1 MTLQSAQLSHATVLS
16 QGTLLANSTPVFSHL
31 SGAASVASVAVVG
44 VGVRRRWRSRP
55 AWSYCA
61 KDEVGGRV
69 RVRRARWK
77 ERRGWK
83 RRGEGCVGALRML
96 VSGGLRQMSVP
107 GGAVRVVVV
116 DMFGFLERW
125 DGVDEKLLIG
135 TKVVE

>member
-1 MTLQSAQLSHATVLS
+1 M
-16 QGTLLANSTPVFSHL
+16 
-31 SGAASVASVAVVG
+31 ASVAVVG

-55 AWSYCA
+55 AWSYCV

-96 VSGGLRQMSVP
+96 VSGGLRQISVP
-107 GGAVRVVVV
+107 GGAVRVVVVV

-125 DGVDEKLLIG
+125 GGVDEKVLIG
-135 TKVVE
+135 TEVVE